1 MNKLDSS
8 SLVGCR
14 EIKSI
19 YYNDKK
25 NGKTK
30 LTIVEYIPYG
40 ALQNEELNT
49 KLWGIVTNYD
59 GSLVWTKGAVVC
71 VSLES
76 ALDQLKQ
83 YKKSWAK

>member
-1 MNKLDSS
+1 MNKLESS

-14 EIKSI
+14 EVKSVH
-19 YYNDKK
+19 YNDKEK
-25 NGKTK
+25 GKTK

-40 ALQNEELNT
+40 AIQNGELDK

-59 GSLVWTKGAVVC
+59 GSMIWTKGAIVC

-76 ALDQLKQ
+76 ALNQLKE